1 MPKFIKAFNILHIA
15 FCMLLFA
22 YCFPLSASNAQIPVV
37 YNSTDI
43 FQQLKKLKVLGSI
56 LYVAAHPDDENNGL
70 LPYLAKEKLYR
81 TGYLS
86 LTRGDGGQNLIGS
99 EQGIELGLIRTQE
112 LLAARS
118 MDGAEQYFTRAYEF
132 GFSKSVEEALRIWD
146 REKVLSD
153 IVWMIRKFQP
163 DVIITR
169 FPGDARAGHGHHG
182 ASSVLAQE
190 AYTAAADPKR
200 FTEQFNYGVQPWQA
214 KRILWNTFNFGGAN
228 TTSNDQ
234 FKIEIGGYNALLG
247 KSYGELGA
255 EARTMHKS
263 QGEGRPR
270 RRGQLIEYFQTL
282 GGDAP
287 KDNLMD
293 GIEADWKRMS
303 GGDKIQTQINAII
316 SQYNFEQPNASVPAL
331 VTLYRAIKNLPAN
344 NWRDKKLA
352 ETQELIEACAALLS
366 EATTGQENVIQGDVL
381 NLSFFLNKRNDV
393 KATLK
398 HIRLDNF
405 DSALHVPLLLNTNVT
420 FNTTIQVMPDKKIS
434 QPYWLIYPKEEGI
447 FDVRDQAMIGKA
459 WNDPPFMAEYTVTI
473 EGEDFSIKRPVQYKY
488 VDPAKGELY
497 QPLVVLPQV
506 ESSFTREN
514 YVSLNGATLPVAI
527 TEKENTKNGKG
538 HFTESSTVQLFR
550 RQAVTPE
557 NGVMDTNGTSLLQF
571 VPLSKSDNYK
581 ETLALSAGKEQTF
594 TGSAKRIAYDHI
606 PTITYFTPAKTNLVN
621 LNIKIKGKKI
631 GYIIGAGDKVPQALE
646 ELGYEVTLLS
656 EADITEENL
665 VRFDAV
671 ITGIRASNIFEYLTT
686 RSDILNRYVEKGGNL
701 IAQYI
706 KSNSVG
712 TKRIKLGPYPFS
724 ISSGSRV
731 TEENAKV
738 TFLLP
743 QHPVLN
749 YPNTITDADFEGWVQ
764 ERSTYQVD
772 QADALYEMPLA
783 MHDTGEKESKGSLAI
798 AKYGKGNFAYVS
810 LVLFRQL
817 PAGIPGAYRLLANL
831 IALPEN
837 K

>member
-1 MPKFIKAFNILHIA
+1 MPKLIKAFNVLRIA

-22 YCFPLSASNAQIPVV
+22 YSFLFSASKAQIPVT
-37 YNSTDI
+37 YNSTEI
-43 FQQLKKLKVLGSI
+43 YRQLKKLNVLGSV
-56 LYVAAHPDDENNGL
+56 LYIAAHPDDENNGL

-287 KDNLMD
+287 QNNLMD
-293 GIEADWKRMS
+293 GIKADWKRMN
-303 GGDKIQTQINAII
+303 GGDNIQTQINTII
-316 SQYNFEQPNASVPAL
+316 SQYNFEQPGASVPAL
-331 VTLYRAIKNLPAN
+331 VTLYRAIKNLPVN
-344 NWRDKKLA
+344 SWRDKKLV
-352 ETQELIEACAALLS
+352 ETQELIEACAALFS

-420 FNTTIQVMPDKKIS
+420 FNTTIQVAPDKKIS

-447 FDVRDQAMIGKA
+447 FDVRDQTMIGKA
-459 WNDPPFMAEYTVTI
+459 WNDAPFIAAYTVTI

-527 TEKENTKNGKG
+527 TEKENTKNGRG

-550 RQAVTPE
+550 RRAVTSE

-581 ETLALSAGKEQTF
+581 ETLALSAGNEHTF
-594 TGSAKRIAYDHI
+594 IGNAKRIDYDHI

-665 VRFDAV
+665 AQFDAV
-671 ITGIRASNIFEYLTT
+671 ITGIRASNIFEYLTN

-764 ERSTYQVD
+764 ERSTYQAD